1 MIFKKALYDPFKF
14 SPHLNMNCSEQIAYT
29 QHAAA
34 VFILSLCQSR
44 PNKDFL
50 HLFLKTDT
58 LVH

>member
-34 VFILSLCQSR
+34 V
-44 PNKDFL
+44 
-50 HLFLKTDT
+50 LFFHFVSQDQTRT
-58 LVH
+58 FCICF